1 MKFRKVIESGIIT
14 AALAVSSV
22 TTAVSASAAEVDTTG
37 VVGSVL
43 DRASQIASTGIRS
56 VQIYTSECTGG
67 SCSSGPGRLNG
78 RTRCLL
84 QLMKTVL

>member
-37 VVGSVL
+37 VA
-43 DRASQIASTGIRS
+43 RSQALVFNLSRLHIRMHRR
-56 VQIYTSECTGG
+56 QLQQR
-67 SCSSGPGRLNG
+67 PRQLNG

>member
-37 VVGSVL
+37 VVGSGQA
-43 DRASQIASTGIRS
+43 RSQALVFNLSRLHIRMHRR
-56 VQIYTSECTGG
+56 QLQQR
-67 SCSSGPGRLNG
+67 PRQLNG